1 MSLRPITEI
10 ERCLH
15 AARRDVFAHDDTV
28 AEEASFHLALLL
40 AELAAHPEEVKR
52 RAAVKAAHDERLLF
66 RWT

>member
-15 AARRDVFAHDDTV
+15 AARRDVFAADAAV
-28 AEEASFHLALLL
+28 AEAASFHLALLL